1 MMEKLSSCPACGET
15 KLLPFLMAK
24 DYTVTHENFEIT
36 RCQACELLFTNPR
49 PTASEAS
56 PYYKSENYI
65 SHSDTQRGI
74 INRLYHVVRNF
85 TLKQKTRWIEKE
97 KTGNLELLDIGCGN
111 GHFLHACQKAGWK
124 ISGMELDPVT
134 AARAETMLGIDIYS
148 SIKNIPKSEKFN
160 LISLWHVL
168 EHVYELE
175 EYFMFFKS
183 QIAKEGVLLLALPNS
198 KSFDAHHFK
207 EYWAAYDVPRHVYHF
222 EPSTIASLAKKH
234 GFKLKST
241 RGQIFDSFY
250 ISLLSHEY
258 KTGKKK
264 LINSFVTGL
273 WSNISAY
280 FGKGNYSSNLYIFEH
295 V

>member
-1 MMEKLSSCPACGET
+1 M
-15 KLLPFLMAK
+15 
-24 DYTVTHENFEIT
+24 
-36 RCQACELLFTNPR
+36 
-49 PTASEAS
+49 
-56 PYYKSENYI
+56 
-65 SHSDTQRGI
+65 
-74 INRLYHVVRNF
+74 
-85 TLKQKTRWIEKE
+85 KQKTRWIEKE

>member
-15 KLLPFLMAK
+15 KILPFLTAK

-264 LINSFVTGL
+264 LINSVVTGL

>member
-1 MMEKLSSCPACGET
+1 MEKLNSCPSCGDT
-15 KLLPFLMAK
+15 KISPFLTAK
-24 DYTVTHENFEIT
+24 DYTVSKEDFEIN
-36 RCQACELLFTNPR
+36 RCQSCELLFTNPR
-49 PTASEAS
+49 PTSSEAG
-56 PYYKSENYI
+56 PYYSSDNYI
-65 SHSDTQRGI
+65 SHSDTQEGV
-74 INRLYHVVRNF
+74 INKLYHLVRNF
-85 TLKQKTRWIEKE
+85 TLKQKTRWIKNE

-134 AARAETMLGIDIYS
+134 AARAKNMLGIDIYP
-148 SIKNIPKSEKFN
+148 SIQEIPKEERFR

-175 EYFMFFKS
+175 EYFKFFKS
-183 QIAKEGVLLLALPNS
+183 RIAKEGVLLLALPNS
-198 KSFDAHHFK
+198 KSFDAHYFK
-207 EYWAAYDVPRHVYHF
+207 EYWAAYDVPRHIYHF
-222 EPSTIASLAKKH
+222 DPITIESLAQRH
-234 GFKLKST
+234 GFKLKSK

-264 LINSFVTGL
+264 FITSFIIGL
-273 WSNISAY
+273 LSNINAY
-280 FGKGNYSSNLYIFEH
+280 FNTGNYSSNLYIFEH

>member
-1 MMEKLSSCPACGET
+1 MEKLSSCPACGET
-15 KLLPFLMAK
+15 KILPFLTAK

-56 PYYKSENYI
+56 PYYKSDNYI
-65 SHSDTQRGI
+65 SLSDTQRGI

-183 QIAKEGVLLLALPNS
+183 RIAKEGVLLLALPNS

>member
-15 KLLPFLMAK
+15 KLLAFLTAK

>member
-15 KLLPFLMAK
+15 KILPFLTAK
-24 DYTVTHENFEIT
+24 DYTVTHENFELT
-36 RCQACELLFTNPR
+36 HCQACELLFTNPR
-49 PTASEAS
+49 PTASEAG

-74 INRLYHVVRNF
+74 INKLYHVVRNF

-148 SIKNIPKSEKFN
+148 SIKNIPKNEKFN

-183 QIAKEGVLLLALPNS
+183 KIAKEGVLLLALPNS
-198 KSFDAHHFK
+198 KSFDAQHFK
-207 EYWAAYDVPRHVYHF
+207 EYWAAYDVPRHIYHF
-222 EPSTIASLAKKH
+222 EPSTVASLAKRH

-264 LINSFVTGL
+264 LIRSLMVGL
-273 WSNISAY
+273 WSNLSAY

>member
-15 KLLPFLMAK
+15 KILPFLTAK
-24 DYTVTHENFEIT
+24 DYTVTHENFELT
-36 RCQACELLFTNPR
+36 HCQACELLFTNPR
-49 PTASEAS
+49 PTASEAG

-74 INRLYHVVRNF
+74 INKLYHLVRNF
-85 TLKQKTRWIEKE
+85 TLKQKTQWIEKE

-134 AARAETMLGIDIYS
+134 AAWAETMLGIDIYS
-148 SIKNIPKSEKFN
+148 SIKNIPKNEKFN

-175 EYFMFFKS
+175 EYFTFFKS
-183 QIAKEGVLLLALPNS
+183 RIAKEGVLLLALPNS
-198 KSFDAHHFK
+198 KSFDAQHFK
-207 EYWAAYDVPRHVYHF
+207 EYWAAYDVPRHIYHF
-222 EPSTIASLAKKH
+222 EPSTVASLAKRH

-264 LINSFVTGL
+264 LISSLMVGL
-273 WSNISAY
+273 WSNLSAY

>member
-15 KLLPFLMAK
+15 KILPFLTAK

-36 RCQACELLFTNPR
+36 RCQTCELLFTNPR

-183 QIAKEGVLLLALPNS
+183 RIAKEGVLLLALPNS

-280 FGKGNYSSNLYIFEH
+280 FSKGNYSSNLYIFEH

>member
-15 KLLPFLMAK
+15 KILPFLTAK

-148 SIKNIPKSEKFN
+148 SIINIPKSEKFN

-183 QIAKEGVLLLALPNS
+183 RIAKEGVLLLALPNS

>member
-1 MMEKLSSCPACGET
+1 M
-15 KLLPFLMAK
+15 PFLTAK